1 MRIHSNRRASGS
13 GPHPPPPP
21 NRTRRSSSSPY
32 TAMSSKQ
39 KDNASFADDEY
50 VRRVLYP
57 WDTQL
62 HRHVFGDVE

>member
-1 MRIHSNRRASGS
+1 MRIHSNRRANGS

-62 HRHVFGDVE
+62 HQHICGD